1 MLTEQMNNFENLL
14 EAIAFANSQTEKQ
27 KYKAQFK
34 EFRTTISTDDF
45 WKLMDKKSAEIGAF
59 LDAIQAVA

>member
-1 MLTEQMNNFENLL
+1 MPTEQMNTFENLL
-14 EAIAFANSQTEKQ
+14 EAITFANSQTEKQ
-27 KYKAQFK
+27 KYKAQFE